1 MIDLIKLK
9 ILIAYLR
16 WLPVSYS
23 KMFYLWLLRNI
34 LFKLPDKSF
43 ILSADK
49 NCVIKNVTREYI
61 YHYPAQDEFTSGSIR
76 VPASNAYDE
85 VIVETCTYQFIHLYN
100 LINDDKSILL
110 NDIKT
115 HLPFNKLI
123 IDYEGPDH
131 GPLGSLPGIYTHH
144 QLIKK
149 IITYDKDTDT
159 YHNNNL
165 EMNTNIPIP
174 FGRLTF

>member
-16 WLPVSYS
+16 WLPISYS
-23 KMFYLWLLRNI
+23 KMFYLWLLRNV
-34 LFKLPDKSF
+34 LFKLPDKAF

-61 YHYPAQDEFTSGSIR
+61 YHHPEITIRSGAFY
-76 VPASNAYDE
+76 VPWEAAYDE

-115 HLPFNKLI
+115 HLDFNKLI

-131 GPLGSLPGIYTHH
+131 
-144 QLIKK
+144 QLVKK
-149 IITYDKDTDT
+149 IITYDKDTNT

-165 EMNTNIPIP
+165 EMNNSTPIP
-174 FGRLTF
+174 FGRLAF

>member
-1 MIDLIKLK
+1 MIDLVKIK

-34 LFKLPDKSF
+34 LFKLPDKAF

-61 YHYPAQDEFTSGSIR
+61 YHHPEITIRSGAFY
-76 VPASNAYDE
+76 VPWEDAYDE

-131 GPLGSLPGIYTHH
+131 GPLGSLPGIYTHR

-165 EMNTNIPIP
+165 EMNTNTPIP

>member
-1 MIDLIKLK
+1 MIDLVKIK

-61 YHYPAQDEFTSGSIR
+61 YHYPAQDEFISGSIR

-131 GPLGSLPGIYTHH
+131 

-149 IITYDKDTDT
+149 IITYDKDTNT

-165 EMNTNIPIP
+165 EMNTHPPIP

>member
-1 MIDLIKLK
+1 MINSAQLK

-23 KMFYLWLLRNI
+23 KMAYLWLLRNV
-34 LFKLPDKSF
+34 LFKLPDKAF
-43 ILSADK
+43 ILSSNKD
-49 NCVIKNVTREYI
+49 CVIKNVTREYI

-115 HLPFNKLI
+115 YLEFNKLI
-123 IDYEGPDH
+123 VDYEGPDH
-131 GPLGSLPGIYTHH
+131 
-144 QLIKK
+144 QLVKK
-149 IITYDKDTDT
+149 IITYDKDTNT
-159 YHNNNL
+159 YNSNNL
-165 EMNTNIPIP
+165 EMNSLTPIP
-174 FGRLTF
+174 FGRLAF